1 MEDNGNKKTV
11 VFLFFIMVGM
21 FLFNY
26 KGFIKNNDNY
36 LVEYKNYIDSLS
48 NNKSNLSW
56 LKGTKIK
63 NENSTHFNKSKIPP
77 EIMTMDNTLLDMKS
91 LLNVLRD
98 KNQKLYDYTNQLYEL
113 LSLNSKNGS
122 ELNQTIDQIYQMI
135 KGAKNEFDIEKSQID
150 KNIDELTTNLEQL
163 RKYEVTPVK
172 TK

>member
-11 VFLFFIMVGM
+11 VFLFFIMVGI
-21 FLFNY
+21 FLFIY

-56 LKGTKIK
+56 LKKTKIK
-63 NENSTHFNKSKIPP
+63 NENSTHFNKTKIPP
-77 EIMTMDNTLLDMKS
+77 EIMTMDNTLLDIKS

-98 KNQKLYDYTNQLYEL
+98 KNQKLFDYTNQLYEL
-113 LSLNSKNGS
+113 LSLNSKNES
-122 ELNQTIDQIYQMI
+122 EHNQTIEQIYQMI
-135 KGAKNEFDIEKSQID
+135 KEVKNEFQLEKKQID
-150 KNIDELTTNLEQL
+150 KNIDELATNLDQL
-163 RKYEVTPVK
+163 RKYEVTPLK